1 MINVLYI
8 MDANIKEITKK
19 ISLISF
25 IIIVIL
31 TFIAVIYFGFNLLLL
46 IFAALL
52 ISLLFEG
59 ISDFIA
65 KYTKWNKKITLS
77 IAIVGVIS
85 ILVFL
90 FNIIGS
96 AILIQIEQLIDKIP
110 LVTTKISA
118 FIAEYDWIDDIIPEL
133 NTIQNNTTS
142 ILKYTQKL
150 FSSTF
155 GMMGD
160 GYAIIFFALF
170 ILLSPKTYKHGIVKL
185 VPNSMKVKTLQ
196 ILNDLS
202 TNLQTWLK
210 AQFISMLFIFILT
223 ALGLYFIGIDLW
235 LILALIAG
243 ILSFIPNLGPTL
255 ALIPA
260 ALVGLTINPITA
272 IYIIAIFLFVQALES
287 AILAPYIQKNML
299 SLAPVLVLFAQLFLG
314 SIAGIMGIL
323 FATPILIVIVHLIE
337 EIYVKGMLEDRKS
350 VV

>member
-1 MINVLYI
+1 MEI
-8 MDANIKEITKK
+8 NIKEITKK
-19 ISLISF
+19 TSLISF
-25 IIIVIL
+25 VIIVIL
-31 TFIAVIYFGFNLLLL
+31 TFIAVIYFGFKLLLL

-59 ISDFIA
+59 ISDFIS
-65 KYTKWNKKITLS
+65 KYTKWNKKITLPIS
-77 IAIVGVIS
+77 IVGVIG
-85 ILVFL
+85 IMVFL

-96 AILIQIEQLIDKIP
+96 AIILQIEQLVDKIP
-110 LVTTKISA
+110 LVTTKIST
-118 FIAEYDWIDDIIPEL
+118 FIAKYDWVDDIIPEL
-133 NTIQNNTTS
+133 NTIQNNTTY

-170 ILLSPKTYKHGIVKL
+170 ILLSPKTYKEGIVKL
-185 VPNSMKVKTLQ
+185 VPNSAKEKTSQ

-210 AQFISMLFIFILT
+210 AQFISMLFIFSLT
-223 ALGLYFIGIDLW
+223 AIGLFFLGIDLW

-243 ILSFIPNLGPTL
+243 LLSFIPNLGPTL

-260 ALVGLTINPITA
+260 ALVGITINPMTA
-272 IYIIAIFLFVQALES
+272 LYIIAIFLIVQALES

-314 SIAGIMGIL
+314 GFAGIMGIL
-323 FATPILIVIVHLIE
+323 LATPILIVIVHLID
-337 EIYVKGMLEDRKS
+337 EIYIKGMLKKNKEES
-350 VV
+350 ESTS